1 MYKDALERAK
11 RLTSDTTSLQKIREF
26 IFPELA
32 ESWDE
37 RIRQFLLRLAKRC
50 SENSID
56 FIGEIKKGDV
66 IAYLEKQKEQ
76 HPSFR
81 FLPNDWVV
89 YDGPLGHAILQVK
102 DVVAGRYSFVDNDS
116 TLLVEDS
123 DKFLR
128 PLTPKDMEKPAE
140 WSDENYDIISNISNQ
155 VYKAIRRTLASLAV
169 YDEDEKLLESKEAT
183 LSYYSQQCA
192 EEILKA
198 LRPSW
203 KPAEEPVVIQNA
215 ADFSDAALLE
225 ELRRRGYKG
234 KLAKVQEVEI

>member
-1 MYKDALERAK
+1 MTREEVINEIKSWAFLEGKEIEAIHI
-11 RLTSDTTSLQKIREF
+11 LS
-26 IFPELA
+26 PES
-32 ESWDE
+32 EDE
-37 RIRQFLLRLAKRC
+37 RIINAIISYLKMTSLYSSRKP
-50 SENSID
+50 EM
-56 FIGEIKKGDV
+56 
-66 IAYLEKQKEQ
+66 IAWLEKQKEQ
-76 HPSFR
+76 HPSSR

-102 DVVAGRYSFVDNDS
+102 DVIDGRYSFVDNDS

-128 PLTPKDMEKPAE
+128 PLTPKDVEKPAE
-140 WSDENYDIISNISNQ
+140 WSEGNYDIISNISNQ

-192 EEILKA
+192 EAILKF

-203 KPAEEPVVIQNA
+203 KPSEDEKRLINTSISFLKDFADKGYENA
-215 ADFSDAALLE
+215 VECIDWLKSKLN
-225 ELRRRGYKG
+225 GNSG
-234 KLAKVQEVEI
+234 K